1 MSNVAEVREFI
12 VDNFLFGDDSDLSN
26 DSLFFESGIVDS
38 TGILEIVTFLEE
50 NFEISVADEELIPEN
65 FSSIET
71 IDHYLK
77 KKLNGK
83 SE

>member
-71 IDHYLK
+71 IDYYLK